1 MSDSVFSRSSEHT
14 IRVLIVD
21 DQEIVRSGLTA
32 FLFACQDMECAG
44 EARTGAEAIKLCDQ
58 NEPDIVLM
66 DLVMP
71 VMDGVEATRAI
82 LAAHPKT
89 RVIAL
94 TSFGDEDLMRGVLDA
109 GAIGY
114 IIKTVSAA
122 KLADAIRSAYEGKST
137 VHREIRTGS

>member
-1 MSDSVFSRSSEHT
+1 MSDPIFDHSSEHP

-44 EARTGAEAIKLCDQ
+44 EARNGADAIKLCDQ
-58 NEPDIVLM
+58 VEPDVVLM

-71 VMDGVEATRAI
+71 IMDGVEATRAI
-82 LAAHPKT
+82 LATHPKT

-94 TSFGDEDLMRGVLDA
+94 TSFGDEDLMHGVLDA

-122 KLADAIRSAYEGKST
+122 QLADAIRAAHQGKST
-137 VHREIRTGS
+137 LYREIRTG